1 MTWKSSLARA
11 MRDLKTE
18 EARLARELGEVQ
30 QRLSS
35 LGGLVSGGGS
45 SPGKVKKRRNMSAA
59 ARAAISRAAKKRWA
73 KYRAEKGAKS

>member
-30 QRLSS
+30 QRISS
-35 LGGLVSGGGS
+35 LGGLVSGGGGS
-45 SPGKVKKRRNMSAA
+45 TPGKVKKRRNMSAA

-73 KYRAEKGAKS
+73 KYRAEKGTS